1 MDVKELFAKF
11 DEFEQTFAQNLDEKD
26 IEAFFANL
34 VGMVNDAKF
43 SREELFQIKGR
54 LIHLQEIF
62 SKKKEELAQQSLEAM
77 DQKDKMDN
85 YINNSY
91 KATTNK
97 KKT

>member
-1 MDVKELFAKF
+1 MEIKELFAKF
-11 DEFEQTFAQNLDEKD
+11 DEFEKTFAQDLDPKEIESFFINLGEMVKD
-26 IEAFFANL
+26 S
-34 VGMVNDAKF
+34 KF
-43 SREELFQIKGR
+43 SREDLFQIKGR

-85 YINNSY
+85 YINNSH
-91 KATTNK
+91 KAATNK